1 MTSQTIDVTQ
11 FDFSALPATGFY
23 EVLGKRG
30 TGKTT
35 WTKHI
40 LQSSRYAREGLFI
53 VMGGSETVRDSWSD
67 VIHPLYVVDASVEYL
82 EHLTHERNQLIRKNK
97 QLSREMQPS
106 EHVTLILDDV
116 ASIKAVMKS
125 QALSYLASNSRHL
138 HMAIFI
144 LAQAHTQVPTE
155 VRSQNDFLFVLS
167 TADGKNIQRIREEYA
182 SSVDKRV
189 FRTML
194 SFCTNQRG
202 LFVVDNRTA
211 SENVSMICS
220 MARNPGLHLIT
231 QPRLGPEAL
240 WAFAKSRYI
249 NLDKSVPSAED
260 AKNWETH
267 RTLEKKDLTKKIQ
280 DSRKIYK
287 DKHGQIV
294 IRAM

>member
-1 MTSQTIDVTQ
+1 MTSQTIDVQQ
-11 FDFSALPATGFY
+11 FEFSTLPPTGFY

-40 LQSSRYAREGLFI
+40 LQSSQYAREGLFI

-82 EHLTHERNQLIRKNK
+82 EILTAERNQLIRKNK
-97 QLSREMQPS
+97 QHDRQLQPH

-116 ASIKAVMKS
+116 SSIKAVMKS

-144 LAQAHTQVPTE
+144 LAQSHTQVPTE

-167 TADGKNIQRIREEYA
+167 TADSKNIQRIREEYA
-182 SSVDKRV
+182 SSIDKRV
-189 FRTML
+189 FRTVL
-194 SFCTNQRG
+194 SFCTNERG
-202 LFVVDNRTA
+202 LLVVDNRT
-211 SENVSMICS
+211 SSDDVSAICY
-220 MARNPGLHLIT
+220 MARNPGLHGVT
-231 QPRLGPEAL
+231 HDRLGPEKMWL
-240 WAFAKSRYI
+240 FAQSRYI
-249 NLDKSVPSAED
+249 NQSVPSAED
-260 AKNWETH
+260 AETWAIH
-267 RTLEKKDLTKKIQ
+267 QQQEHDITKKIQ

-287 DKHGQIV
+287 DKRGQIV